1 MAAAPGLPEPQK
13 GGEGEPFE
21 VGQRGPAPKPTQIKV
36 LEGTY
41 RPDRTRG
48 EVFPDP
54 PDDLAPPD
62 WLSEPGRNKW
72 SELAPILASQ
82 GLLTDCDLDTLALYC
97 TTWVR
102 WKEAEEALQRE
113 GMTTTAQ
120 SGYQQVSPYYTI
132 ASKSQAELR
141 ALADRLGL
149 NPSARSRISVQKEGS
164 SEDELLA

>member
-1 MAAAPGLPEPQK
+1 
-13 GGEGEPFE
+13 

-48 EVFPDP
+48 EVYPEA
-54 PDDLAPPD
+54 PDDLTPPD
-62 WLSEPGRNKW
+62 WLPEPARDKW
-72 SELAPILASQ
+72 SELAPTLSSQ
-82 GLLTDCDLDTLALYC
+82 GLLTECDLDTLALYC

-102 WKEAEEALQRE
+102 WKDAEQALQRE

-141 ALADRLGL
+141 VLGDRLGL
-149 NPSARSRISVQKEGS
+149 NPSARSRILIQPAESR
-164 SEDELLA
+164 EDELLA